1 IITRASI
8 NRLDRKSF
16 EHLTEVTQ
24 VVLSHNNISEIEN
37 GTFAHLQN
45 LQYLDLRQNNLRC
58 LHDGTFRGPSNLRVL
73 KLDQNN
79 IFWIS
84 GTAFLDLPALQWIS
98 LSGNPLQCDCHLA
111 AVMRIFVESYRQT
124 VFTSAGIICDKMSA
138 AFPGAAAAEVLGLL
152 HCPQNT
158 LPPAPPVCKK
168 VISANA
174 VSSCQSVCKCD
185 ASGFVSC
192 VGKNLYTVPSD
203 LPENIISLNIADNR
217 LTSLPKKAF
226 SKYSSLRKLNIEGNR
241 IQEISPHAFSGLNRL
256 SSLYLTANRIHTLL
270 PNTFKGLSSLTIL
283 YLQKNNISCIGARF
297 FDGLTNLRILHLS
310 DNLIDNIEEDAFA
323 NLKQLRYLY
332 LGNNLLTCDCSLAW
346 LPGYL
351 KQTEAGE
358 NHWATCN
365 SPAELKGQ
373 YLQNLNLQIC
383 PPSSNK
389 RQCKGVAS
397 QHHHSLPQRDLDV
410 ARGCPKACAC
420 VQIPNRVH
428 RSADDVITFT
438 AIRPSITEILEP
450 SLKITCSNAGLTRFP
465 VDIPENTKEL
475 YLDHNSIQDLNQR
488 NFLYLQKL
496 EVLSL
501 HHNQITYISNDAF
514 ANLPRLKVLLLH
526 SNHIQC
532 IGASAFDI
540 RTLKLISFDEN
551 PLRCSEE
558 MSWLPGWMHR
568 NEALVMQSSSVP
580 KCAGP
585 AHLQGSPIAS
595 LIASD
600 FRCSHQNSTNSS
612 CEKGC
617 FPSKV
622 TATTAHCPDACTCKG
637 QRVDC
642 SGKGLSEVP
651 KDLPVNTK
659 DLFLEHNNIRR
670 IDPERLYHL
679 KHLETLLLSHNAI
692 LELHSGT
699 FKHLH
704 NLKSLLLSSNGLRCI
719 HPDAFVGLKKLR
731 VLILQN
737 NAISTLAN
745 STFRDLG
752 RINNLAL
759 GQNPLHC
766 DCNLRWLNDFFKLK
780 YLDNG
785 VSLCASPHK
794 LKLKSI
800 FHLSPSNF
808 TCTEKR
814 GFRDTEKA
822 LKQINQDEDSEI
834 VAKCN
839 PCAHNP
845 CQNNGKCE
853 PISGVEFKCKCE
865 APFYGE
871 RCEQEMDACF
881 GKPCKNGGTC
891 KLTNDRGHYRCE
903 CLPGFVGFNCE
914 ENVNDC
920 AGVLC
925 ENGGICVDGVNNYTC
940 ECAPGFRGRYCE
952 NVFQYCVDENPCKN
966 DGVCV
971 MHNSFGF
978 KCICPEGWGG
988 DDCARNLNDC
998 EYNRCQNGGVCRDHV
1013 GGYTCECR
1021 LGFTG
1026 DHCEDVQVARTATIR
1041 NSASF
1046 GCDFNRCLNGA
1057 TCRTTLSPLG
1067 YNCQCP
1073 LGYAG
1078 TFCEKVHS
1086 LSITSKDAHVS
1097 VQPPSR
1103 GCFFPRGNISL
1114 AFATSQQHGI
1124 LLYFTESED
1133 VGESLHRFLALELYR
1148 GYVKISLALGAGNTA
1163 LAYSI
1168 SKLADEKLHRLDVV
1182 IKMDQAELFV
1192 DGIRN
1197 ALIQATVPKTN
1208 SDKKPRPLLSAAP
1221 IYLGGAPRHLL
1232 RAAHRAG
1239 LIGDDVGVAT
1249 CVKSFFINEQVIDF
1263 SPLMHNF
1270 TDLKVGC
1277 GLISATETSFAEPN
1291 TKALRT
1297 RSKSVHESQQE
1308 ASTTTGPDARDCR
1321 DEEMGCLNGG
1331 VCISGFALPAD
1342 GRSQQWLSPSRYF
1355 CRCSSGYEGVR
1366 CEKIAYCRRH
1376 SRYSYLHDPDTG
1388 CISTQR
1394 VVIHSCSGSCQNP
1407 ASTML
1412 LWHREQQRKRRW
1424 QNQARR
1430 RIRRHRRQ
1438 WSPSAQMSVS
1448 NKNTGLSRVIRR
1460 DLEGG
1465 LTCCQPIRFKQRNV
1479 QFRCPQ
1485 SSGGRMYSRWFR
1497 FVRKCGCS
1505 ANCDSGQAQTTSF

>member
-1 IITRASI
+1 
-8 NRLDRKSF
+8 
-16 EHLTEVTQ
+16 
-24 VVLSHNNISEIEN
+24 
-37 GTFAHLQN
+37 
-45 LQYLDLRQNNLRC
+45 
-58 LHDGTFRGPSNLRVL
+58 
-73 KLDQNN
+73 
-79 IFWIS
+79 
-84 GTAFLDLPALQWIS
+84 
-98 LSGNPLQCDCHLA
+98 
-111 AVMRIFVESYRQT
+111 MRIFVESYRQT

-226 SKYSSLRKLNIEGNR
+226 SKYSSLRK
-241 IQEISPHAFSGLNRL
+241 
-256 SSLYLTANRIHTLL
+256 
-270 PNTFKGLSSLTIL
+270 
-283 YLQKNNISCIGARF
+283 
-297 FDGLTNLRILHLS
+297 LHLS

-496 EVLSL
+496 EVL
-501 HHNQITYISNDAF
+501 
-514 ANLPRLKVLLLH
+514 
-526 SNHIQC
+526 
-532 IGASAFDI
+532 
-540 RTLKLISFDEN
+540 SFDEN

-1026 DHCEDVQVARTATIR
+1026 K
-1041 NSASF
+1041 
-1046 GCDFNRCLNGA
+1046 
-1057 TCRTTLSPLG
+1057 CRP
-1067 YNCQCP
+1067 
-1073 LGYAG
+1073 
-1078 TFCEKVHS
+1078 
-1086 LSITSKDAHVS
+1086 
-1097 VQPPSR
+1097 
-1103 GCFFPRGNISL
+1103 
-1114 AFATSQQHGI
+1114 
-1124 LLYFTESED
+1124 
-1133 VGESLHRFLALELYR
+1133 
-1148 GYVKISLALGAGNTA
+1148 
-1163 LAYSI
+1163 
-1168 SKLADEKLHRLDVV
+1168 LADEKLHRLDVV

-1239 LIGDDVGVAT
+1239 LIGDDVGVA
-1249 CVKSFFINEQVIDF
+1249 
-1263 SPLMHNF
+1263 
-1270 TDLKVGC
+1270 
-1277 GLISATETSFAEPN
+1277 
-1291 TKALRT
+1291 RT
-1297 RSKSVHESQQE
+1297 RRWDVSMEVFVFP
-1308 ASTTTGPDARDCR
+1308 ASHYQRMDGVSN
-1321 DEEMGCLNGG
+1321 GCPRHDIFVG
-1331 VCISGFALPAD
+1331 VPAD
-1342 GRSQQWLSPSRYF
+1342 MKESDVKKVNL
-1355 CRCSSGYEGVR
+1355 
-1366 CEKIAYCRRH
+1366 
-1376 SRYSYLHDPDTG
+1376 
-1388 CISTQR
+1388 
-1394 VVIHSCSGSCQNP
+1394 
-1407 ASTML
+1407 
-1412 LWHREQQRKRRW
+1412 
-1424 QNQARR
+1424 
-1430 RIRRHRRQ
+1430 
-1438 WSPSAQMSVS
+1438 
-1448 NKNTGLSRVIRR
+1448 
-1460 DLEGG
+1460 
-1465 LTCCQPIRFKQRNV
+1465 
-1479 QFRCPQ
+1479 
-1485 SSGGRMYSRWFR
+1485 
-1497 FVRKCGCS
+1497 
-1505 ANCDSGQAQTTSF
+1505 